1 MTRHVLLL
9 VLWLLKY
16 LVCSCKMPVHIFS
29 VSACMTGCNV
39 FKWLGKDTLITD
51 TKYPTHPPA
60 RTRHT
65 FMTVRFGLLPQTPP
79 TPVYN
84 SRLLKTVADLFFFAW
99 IHSVFAWT
107 QLFLLSSKS
116 SQLPAFIL
124 SKLFIGSWRVQVRF
138 AASGSTGRMSPL
150 KQWSW
155 TSPLVRASS
164 GPRTSWTVSCR
175 RSTPSP
181 SKHMIVERV
190 LMVPTWRSLTSE
202 SCHCHLTSPH
212 SFEVE
217 GFLVM
222 KPVDSWL

>member
-1 MTRHVLLL
+1 MFSSGLEKT
-9 VLWLLKY
+9 LWLL
-16 LVCSCKMPVHIFS
+16 
-29 VSACMTGCNV
+29 
-39 FKWLGKDTLITD
+39 TLNI
-51 TKYPTHPPA
+51 
-60 RTRHT
+60 
-65 FMTVRFGLLPQTPP
+65 PP
-79 TPVYN
+79 TPLPELDTPLWPCVLGFFHRHLPPQ
-84 SRLLKTVADLFFFAW
+84 STTPGSLKLWLIFFFFAW